1 MKITVFFLGLLLA
14 LTLQAS
20 PKTPS
25 RGEIGWRMAKVK
37 VHHGYF
43 QAPRLTRY
51 RNPKVMK
58 SVNRRIDASFRDLGC
73 EPEPGQEEGSLEIKS
88 SVKLAARDIFS
99 VYVMGS
105 YFCGGAYPTNEDFRS
120 ATFDLRT
127 GKSVEFEGLF
137 RDYGRDK
144 RAILSTI
151 FAEQVAK
158 AVKHPEPSDVP
169 DEKRS
174 CADEPGLYA
183 LEALE
188 ESTYT
193 FNFSPR
199 GLEVQPEWSHVVQA
213 CEIRVTVPYG
223 KLKPYAA
230 SRGLLER
237 MLD

>member
-1 MKITVFFLGLLLA
+1 
-14 LTLQAS
+14 
-20 PKTPS
+20 
-25 RGEIGWRMAKVK
+25 
-37 VHHGYF
+37 
-43 QAPRLTRY
+43 
-51 RNPKVMK
+51 
-58 SVNRRIDASFRDLGC
+58 
-73 EPEPGQEEGSLEIKS
+73 
-88 SVKLAARDIFS
+88 
-99 VYVMGS
+99 MGS
-105 YFCGGAYPTNEDFRS
+105 YFCGGAHPTNEDFRS

-151 FAEQVAK
+151 FAEQIAE
-158 AVKHPEPSDVP
+158 AAKHPEPSDVP

-199 GLEVQPEWSHVVQA
+199 GLEVQPEWPHVVQA

-237 MLD
+237 MLDRAVAPMLGAGPRLQLGPVDFSSLHGRSERIVSMPARSNSSSRSRSEPPCSAANAAISAWSLCLFGSPRWGNDSPR